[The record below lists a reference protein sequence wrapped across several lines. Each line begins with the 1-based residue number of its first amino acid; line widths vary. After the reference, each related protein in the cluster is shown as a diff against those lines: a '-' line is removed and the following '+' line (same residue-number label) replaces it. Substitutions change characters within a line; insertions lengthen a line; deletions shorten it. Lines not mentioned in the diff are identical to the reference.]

1 MPGVWL
7 GVALGWLVFLWGC
20 REAVTRPNAPPGGS
34 EGPPTLIVHP
44 AQDTTVDSIG
54 TLEIDVTVSDP
65 ALIDSVAIQFQGAPL
80 AFPPA
85 FPNDTAYHALY
96 PVGLGALHH
105 QPFSF
110 VVSAANVLGYDTAT
124 ASVNVRLK

>member
-1 MPGVWL
+1 MAAGVVLAW
-7 GVALGWLVFLWGC
+7 GCVVCGWGC
-20 REAVTRPNAPPGGS
+20 REAVTRPNPLPVGTQSPP
-34 EGPPTLIVHP
+34 LLVVHP

-54 TLEIDVTVSDP
+54 TLNIDVTVSDVV
-65 ALIDSVAIQFQGAPL
+65 LLDSVAIVFQGAPL

-96 PVGLGALHH
+96 AVPLGSLRH

-110 VVSAANVLGYDTAT
+110 VVSAANVLGLDTAT